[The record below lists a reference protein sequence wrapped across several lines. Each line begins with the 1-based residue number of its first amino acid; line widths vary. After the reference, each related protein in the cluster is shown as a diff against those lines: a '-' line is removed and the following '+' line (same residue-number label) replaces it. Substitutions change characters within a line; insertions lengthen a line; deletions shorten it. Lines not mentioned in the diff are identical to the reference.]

1 MMTIVLAT
9 RNKKKVEELTRIFS
23 GYAIRF
29 LTLDSFPRC
38 PEVVEDGETFREN
51 ALKKAIHVSRFTGCP
66 SIADDSGLEVPALGG
81 APGILSARYAGNGA
95 DDRRNVKKLL
105 KDMGNLKDTARD
117 ARFVCC
123 IAFALPDGKHKTFTG
138 YIKGQ
143 IGEKPRGF
151 NGFGYD
157 PIFFPS
163 GSERTFAEMTDAE
176 KDVVSHRGKAMRK
189 LYAYLRNLL

>member
-9 RNKKKVEELTRIFS
+9 RNKKKVEELTRMFS

-29 LTLDSFPRC
+29 LTLDSFPSC

-81 APGILSARYAGNGA
+81 APGVLSARYAGEGA
-95 DDRRNVKKLL
+95 DDRMNVRKLL
-105 KDMGNLKDTARD
+105 KNMANLRGGERG

-123 IAFALPDGKHKTFTG
+123 IAFALPDGKYKTF
-138 YIKGQ
+138 KGDVKGT
-143 IGEKPRGF
+143 IGKKPRGF

-157 PIFFPS
+157 PIFFPA
-163 GSERTFAEMTDAE
+163 GSEKTFAEMADTE
-176 KDVVSHRGKAMRK
+176 KDAMSHRGNAMRK